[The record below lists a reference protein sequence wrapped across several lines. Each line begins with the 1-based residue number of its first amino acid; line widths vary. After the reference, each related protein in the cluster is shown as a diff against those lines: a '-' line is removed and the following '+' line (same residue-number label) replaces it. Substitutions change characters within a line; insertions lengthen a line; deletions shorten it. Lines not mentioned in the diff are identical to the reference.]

1 MASLRANRSA
11 VVLLL
16 PDVAARL
23 GALGA
28 RQRWLCL

>member
-1 MASLRANRSA
+1 MADLRANRSA
-11 VVLLL
+11 VILLL

-23 GALGA
+23 GVLGV